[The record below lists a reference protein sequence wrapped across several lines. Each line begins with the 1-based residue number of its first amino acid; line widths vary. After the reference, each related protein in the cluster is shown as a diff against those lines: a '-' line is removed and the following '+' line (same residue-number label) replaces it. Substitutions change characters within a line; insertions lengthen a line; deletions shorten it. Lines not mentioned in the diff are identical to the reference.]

1 MKIHAFAGKE
11 VPASKELAPDL
22 DTIISE
28 VSRYYEIR
36 PTTLKAVR
44 RGFENNE
51 PRDVAMYLIR
61 SMRSEPL
68 MRVGAGFGLNRYSSF
83 SSAVVRVKP
92 KLQNDRKFKNRFE
105 WIKNNILKGQTKT
118 P

>member
-1 MKIHAFAGKE
+1 M
-11 VPASKELAPDL
+11 

-44 RGFENNE
+44 RGIENE

-68 MRVGAGFGLNRYSSF
+68 IRVGAGFGLNRYSSV
-83 SSAVVRVKP
+83 SSAVMRVKI
-92 KLQNDRKFKNRFE
+92 KLQKDRKFKDRLE
-105 WIKNNILKGQTKT
+105 YIANNILKGQTKT
-118 P
+118 